1 MNNHYDRGHGGQ
13 IDTSQTQ
20 RERDAYNRGKLDREQ
35 RDRYYQQLADLK
47 RGRQKPNGGRIASD
61 EVWSALP
68 FLLAAAAFF
77 YVWSYFDN
85 LFLGAIGAAVAW
97 RFAESRLGQGL
108 LRMLLL
114 VVGFGVAWFFIELS
128 KTFR

>member
-1 MNNHYDRGHGGQ
+1 MNNHYDRGHSGQ
-13 IDTSQTQ
+13 SDTSRTQ
-20 RERDAYNRGKLDREQ
+20 REREAYNLGQQHGQQTERHFQELGKW
-35 RDRYYQQLADLK
+35 
-47 RGRQKPNGGRIASD
+47 QKPKGARITSD
-61 EVWSALP
+61 EVSSALP

-114 VVGFGVAWFFIELS
+114 VVGLGVAWFFIELS

>member
-1 MNNHYDRGHGGQ
+1 MSNHYNRGHGGG

-20 RERDAYNRGKLDREQ
+20 RERDDYHRGKLDREKQ
-35 RDRYYQQLADLK
+35 DRYYQQMADLQ
-47 RGRQKPNGGRIASD
+47 RDRQKPKGARITSD
-61 EVWSALP
+61 EVSSALSV
-68 FLLAAAAFF
+68 LMAAAAFF

-85 LFLGAIGAAVAW
+85 LLLGAAGAAVAW

-114 VVGFGVAWFFIELS
+114 VVGLGVAWFFIELS